1 MSFEQLLSAGESQ
14 TLEFKTSFDKAT
26 IESLGKCRISPATS
40 FPRRPESSVF
50 NPDSSLAPDRATKQ
64 HPPLWKR
71 GARGD
76 LNFFRVQKSPSVS
89 FCIPN
94 YTDGSDI
101 QIKIFDDKISI
112 FSPGTF
118 YGGISVADIQ
128 ADNYRS
134 SLRNKLVAKGFYL
147 TGNIEKY
154 GSGFIRI
161 RKALRDYPEIE
172 FEIKEFAGGVMATFT
187 QRGGVNIQFVQQVV
201 AQLPWG
207 HNVRLLD
214 AISNQSE
221 REWYAKANIEHGW
234 SRNVLAHQIETRAH
248 ERQGAAV
255 TNFQQTLPAP
265 QSELAQQLIKDPY
278 VLDFLTLAADAKER
292 DLENGLIAHLQSFL
306 LELGKGFAF
315 IGRQFHLEVGG
326 QDYYL
331 DLLFYNTK
339 LHCHVVIE
347 LKIDDFK
354 PEYAGKMQFYL
365 AAVDGQLKS
374 GCDEPSIG
382 LILCKTKYGII
393 VEYALRDSTKPI
405 GVAEYKVLPPE
416 IADALP
422 TAKQLEAEL
431 SEGDGPESSL

>member
-1 MSFEQLLSAGESQ
+1 MTSDKFQLAGESQ
-14 TLEFKTSFDKAT
+14 IAAGYRDWLAGLKVRIRNVQTRAAVAVNSELVLLYWQIGREILDRQKRQGWGAKVIDQLAADLRQEF
-26 IESLGKCRISPATS
+26 
-40 FPRRPESSVF
+40 
-50 NPDSSLAPDRATKQ
+50 PDM
-64 HPPLWKR
+64 
-71 GARGD
+71 
-76 LNFFRVQKSPSVS
+76 
-89 FCIPN
+89 
-94 YTDGSDI
+94 
-101 QIKIFDDKISI
+101 
-112 FSPGTF
+112 
-118 YGGISVADIQ
+118 
-128 ADNYRS
+128 
-134 SLRNKLVAKGFYL
+134 KGFSQRNL
-147 TGNIEKY
+147 KY
-154 GSGFIRI
+154 MR
-161 RKALRDYPEIE
+161 A
-172 FEIKEFAGGVMATFT
+172 FAEAWAD
-187 QRGGVNIQFVQQVV
+187 IQFVQQVV

-221 REWYAKANIEHGW
+221 REWYAKAVIEHGW

-248 ERQGAAV
+248 ARQGAAA

-365 AAVDGQLKS
+365 AAVDEQLKS
-374 GCDEPSIG
+374 GRDEPSIG
-382 LILCKTKYGII
+382 LILCKTKNGII

-431 SEGDGPESSL
+431 SEGDDPESSLR